1 MLKDCLDIFREEL
14 DRIAEKTGDEDRL
27 ILDEYIPADG
37 DYLLVKRDGTIE
49 ACSVKLNKKTR
60 MVEKGSSNTEV
71 YDEICFYDY
80 HSRLVSMDKPQ
91 DPKKVIHSNNY
102 LAFWIKWD
110 SLENGKLNIEAV
122 DRYYDVLM
130 NPREK
135 YKKAQD
141 RKMYDYIEEKIGE
154 VNQEKLEENRKWIKE
169 NIFSLDKFNMDF
181 VRKNYLKIF
190 FEDDRELYI
199 QEEQRYLMTKI
210 FNKNDY
216 NLEVDNLILGLPND
230 NLGLNSK
237 KPYMENKTRKI
248 TVPYL
253 ITPEEAV
260 IQRKFFDYLMNQAN
274 AGRTD
279 VFFDMSPQIDD
290 VKRKQIIAKKRGE
303 LLSSD
308 FNGYFLRIQKGK
320 ELEIQHQDTI
330 VDYKYFLK
338 SKFQYQNV
346 LGLEDKEGWYKEYTN
361 RQEMQ
366 MIVNEILFSKWLVSN
381 YFTKEEDIS
390 AEGEIKRNLV
400 GSREAIF
407 SWIYKGRKEGMDSI
421 LHKICMNMIKNS
433 VSKGYMNKAGQQFN
447 LMCSLEGYFGGY
459 NMSNKYKEIR
469 NNIRNKINQSV
480 DVEIKS
486 DEEYFYAVGQ
496 LVNYFI
502 SLSKTKDKNHSLAN
516 PFFNATSNEFI
527 QRKMKQY
534 FMKYNYVISKY
545 NERFN
550 KLYYMILDYEL
561 EGKIKQED
569 IIAGYISD
577 CLIYESKKGDIYG
590 SDIYERTTG
599 IKIDRIDGTADG
611 HFYDGEFT
619 L

>member
-1 MLKDCLDIFREEL
+1 MVIKGGDNVLKDCLDIFREEL

-169 NIFSLDKFNMDF
+169 NIFSLDKFNVDF
-181 VRKNYLKIF
+181 IRKNYLKIF

-279 VFFDMSPQIDD
+279 VFF
-290 VKRKQIIAKKRGE
+290 
-303 LLSSD
+303 
-308 FNGYFLRIQKGK
+308 
-320 ELEIQHQDTI
+320 
-330 VDYKYFLK
+330 
-338 SKFQYQNV
+338 
-346 LGLEDKEGWYKEYTN
+346 
-361 RQEMQ
+361 
-366 MIVNEILFSKWLVSN
+366 
-381 YFTKEEDIS
+381 
-390 AEGEIKRNLV
+390 
-400 GSREAIF
+400 
-407 SWIYKGRKEGMDSI
+407 
-421 LHKICMNMIKNS
+421 
-433 VSKGYMNKAGQQFN
+433 
-447 LMCSLEGYFGGY
+447 
-459 NMSNKYKEIR
+459 
-469 NNIRNKINQSV
+469 
-480 DVEIKS
+480 
-486 DEEYFYAVGQ
+486 
-496 LVNYFI
+496 
-502 SLSKTKDKNHSLAN
+502 
-516 PFFNATSNEFI
+516 
-527 QRKMKQY
+527 
-534 FMKYNYVISKY
+534 
-545 NERFN
+545 
-550 KLYYMILDYEL
+550 
-561 EGKIKQED
+561 
-569 IIAGYISD
+569 
-577 CLIYESKKGDIYG
+577 
-590 SDIYERTTG
+590 
-599 IKIDRIDGTADG
+599 
-611 HFYDGEFT
+611 
-619 L
+619 

>member
-1 MLKDCLDIFREEL
+1 MVIKGGDNVLKDCLDIFREEL

-49 ACSVKLNKKTR
+49 TCSVKLNKKTR

-154 VNQEKLEENRKWIKE
+154 VNQKKLEENRKWIKE
-169 NIFSLDKFNMDF
+169 NIFSLDKFNVDF

-279 VFFDMSPQIDD
+279 VFLDMSPQIDD

-469 NNIRNKINQSV
+469 NNIRNKINQSA

-577 CLIYESKKGDIYG
+577 CLIYESKK
-590 SDIYERTTG
+590 EN
-599 IKIDRIDGTADG
+599 KEEA
-611 HFYDGEFT
+611 
-619 L
+619 

>member
-1 MLKDCLDIFREEL
+1 MQ
-14 DRIAEKTGDEDRL
+14 AEQ
-27 ILDEYIPADG
+27 
-37 DYLLVKRDGTIE
+37 
-49 ACSVKLNKKTR
+49 
-60 MVEKGSSNTEV
+60 M
-71 YDEICFYDY
+71 F
-80 HSRLVSMDKPQ
+80 
-91 DPKKVIHSNNY
+91 
-102 LAFWIKWD
+102 
-110 SLENGKLNIEAV
+110 
-122 DRYYDVLM
+122 
-130 NPREK
+130 
-135 YKKAQD
+135 
-141 RKMYDYIEEKIGE
+141 
-154 VNQEKLEENRKWIKE
+154 
-169 NIFSLDKFNMDF
+169 
-181 VRKNYLKIF
+181 
-190 FEDDRELYI
+190 
-199 QEEQRYLMTKI
+199 
-210 FNKNDY
+210 
-216 NLEVDNLILGLPND
+216 
-230 NLGLNSK
+230 
-237 KPYMENKTRKI
+237 
-248 TVPYL
+248 
-253 ITPEEAV
+253 
-260 IQRKFFDYLMNQAN
+260 
-274 AGRTD
+274 
-279 VFFDMSPQIDD
+279 FFDMSPQIDD

-361 RQEMQ
+361 RQEIQ

-469 NNIRNKINQSV
+469 NNIRNKINQSA

-577 CLIYESKKGDIYG
+577 CLIYESKK
-590 SDIYERTTG
+590 EN
-599 IKIDRIDGTADG
+599 KEEA
-611 HFYDGEFT
+611 
-619 L
+619 